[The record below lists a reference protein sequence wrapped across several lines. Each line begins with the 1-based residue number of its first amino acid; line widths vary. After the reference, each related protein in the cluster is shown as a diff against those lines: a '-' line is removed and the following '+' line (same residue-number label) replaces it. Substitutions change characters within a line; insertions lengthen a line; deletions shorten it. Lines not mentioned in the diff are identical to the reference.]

1 MEPTLL
7 GRVSDERCVSL
18 IGMAGA
24 GKSTL
29 AVILARRL
37 GWACLDT
44 DRLIEAHCRLR
55 LPDILARHGLP
66 GFLAIEEEV
75 VAGLGV
81 KRCVV
86 ATGGSVVYGARA
98 VAKLKSM
105 GPVVHLS
112 IDLTTFLERLGDPGE
127 RAFIIPGGQTLSD
140 VYAERQ
146 PLYAAA
152 ADLTVTS
159 CGVTPEAC
167 LEHILQGIQS

>member
-1 MEPTLL
+1 M
-7 GRVSDERCVSL
+7 SL

-29 AVILARRL
+29 ATLLARRL

-44 DRLIEAHCRLR
+44 DRLIEAQCRER
-55 LPDILARHGLP
+55 LPDILDRYGLP
-66 GFLAIEEEV
+66 GFLGIEEDV
-75 VAGLGV
+75 VAGLGL

-86 ATGGSVVYGARA
+86 ATGGSVIYGARA
-98 VAKLKSM
+98 MERLKAM

-112 IDLTTFLERLGDPGE
+112 IDLPTFLARVGDPGE
-127 RAFIIPGGQTLSD
+127 RAFVMPRGMTLSD

-152 ADLTVTS
+152 ADITVVS

>member
-7 GRVSDERCVSL
+7 DRLSHERCVSL

-29 AVILARRL
+29 ATLLARRL

-44 DRLIEAHCRLR
+44 DRLIEAHCRAR

-66 GFLAIEEEV
+66 GFLAIEDEV

-81 KRCVV
+81 RRCVV
-86 ATGGSVVYGARA
+86 ATGGSVIYGPRA
-98 VAKLKSM
+98 VARLKAM
-105 GPVVHLS
+105 GPVVYLAV
-112 IDLTTFLERLGDPGE
+112 DLATFLARVGDPGE
-127 RAFIIPGGQTLSD
+127 RAFVMPGGMTLSD

-152 ADLTVTS
+152 ADLTVAT
-159 CGVTPEAC
+159 CGVTPAATV
-167 LEHILQGIQS
+167 EHLLQGIKL